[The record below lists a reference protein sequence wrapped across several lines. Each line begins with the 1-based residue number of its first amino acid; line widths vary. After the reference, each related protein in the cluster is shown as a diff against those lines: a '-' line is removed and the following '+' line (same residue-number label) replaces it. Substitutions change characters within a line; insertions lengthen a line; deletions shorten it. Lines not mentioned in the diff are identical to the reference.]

1 MDLITGQP
9 RSATVSALRDSNL
22 LVLRKAT
29 FNRLMRSNGNLCVR
43 VYRSVIE
50 AMGQRLGESRAESLS
65 GVLRRTEVEGKLGEF
80 AEEVATGNGL
90 EEE

>member
-22 LVLRKAT
+22 LVLRKVT
-29 FNRLMRSNGNLCVR
+29 FNRLMRSNGKLCVQ

-50 AMGQRLGESRAESLS
+50 VMGQRLGKSRVESQRV
-65 GVLRRTEVEGKLGEF
+65 VLRRTEVEGKLGEF

-90 EEE
+90 EED

>member
-29 FNRLMRSNGNLCVR
+29 FNRLMRRNGKLCVR

-50 AMGQRLGESRAESLS
+50 AMGQRLGESRAESLR
-65 GVLRRTEVEGKLGEF
+65 GVLRRTEVEGRLGEF

-90 EEE
+90 EED

>member
-1 MDLITGQP
+1 MDLIAGQP

-29 FNRLMRSNGNLCVR
+29 FNRLMRSNGKLCVR

-90 EEE
+90 EED

>member
-1 MDLITGQP
+1 MDLITGQS
-9 RSATVSALRDSNL
+9 RSATVGALRDSNL

-29 FNRLMRSNGNLCVR
+29 FNRLVRSNGKLCVR

-90 EEE
+90 EED

>member
-29 FNRLMRSNGNLCVR
+29 FNRLMRSNGKLCVR

-90 EEE
+90 EED

>member
-22 LVLRKAT
+22 LVLRKVT
-29 FNRLMRSNGNLCVR
+29 FNRLMRSNGKLCVR

>member
-22 LVLRKAT
+22 LVLRKVT

-90 EEE
+90 EED

>member
-1 MDLITGQP
+1 MGLITGQS
-9 RSATVSALRDSNL
+9 RSATVSALRSSNL

-29 FNRLMRSNGNLCVR
+29 FNCLMRSNGKLCVQ

-50 AMGQRLGESRAESLS
+50 VMGQRLGESRAESQRV
-65 GVLRRTEVEGKLGEF
+65 VLRRTEIEGKLGEL

-90 EEE
+90 EED

>member
-1 MDLITGQP
+1 MDLIAGQP

-29 FNRLMRSNGNLCVR
+29 FNRLMRSNGKLCVR